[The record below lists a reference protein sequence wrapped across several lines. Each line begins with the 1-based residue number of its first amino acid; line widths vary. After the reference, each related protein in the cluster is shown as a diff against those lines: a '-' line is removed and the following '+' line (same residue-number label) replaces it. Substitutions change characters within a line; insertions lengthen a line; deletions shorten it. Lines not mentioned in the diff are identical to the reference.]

1 MRTEGSKKNY
11 PALSLQNRG
20 KFVDIYGMKST
31 VLFRAFIAGFGVF
44 ILAVTGCRSAPA
56 PTSTKPVE
64 APREDVW
71 SLLAKGD
78 SRARDYFLG
87 EVDVHERDSLG
98 RTPLHYAAEMGDST
112 LAAFFI
118 SLGADVDAQDN
129 EDQTP
134 LGISAEKNDPE
145 MARLLVSAGAYIH
158 LPFKNGPS
166 PAIVAVEGD
175 GTFLQ
180 AILTPTTVRSADPE
194 GRTVL
199 HLASIAGNVA
209 AVNDI
214 LAIADSS
221 ENIPAK
227 KDIDGNNALD
237 LALLRPD
244 SRDHMEI
251 AERLILA
258 GAVSEN
264 PIFSYF
270 APAARS
276 ANYNARRSDGLAPL
290 HYAAREGYEGLIA
303 FLIEKRADVNIK
315 NTAGATPL
323 HEAARSGNTW
333 IMQVLLDQGAE
344 VNTQDAKGN
353 TPMHIGIPAEQHVQ
367 ALGLFL
373 DYGANPN
380 LRDEHGETPLHI
392 IITLNRSPYV
402 AQTLLGSG
410 SDVTIR
416 NIDGKTPLYLAV
428 EENRVELI
436 PLLLA
441 YGSDVFAADNSGVTP
456 FDQAMKDNGFA
467 LDELITTETIHQS
480 DNAGNTML
488 HAAVKNQGDPSVISL
503 ILDQRALV
511 NARNKEGET
520 ALHIAVRTNQQGSG
534 EFLISR
540 GADIFAA
547 NSAGESPL
555 YLALVSPGGRRQWM
569 FNPRTIIARD
579 GLGNSMLHYAAQW
592 KLDQH
597 IPFII
602 QQGVPVETANA
613 TGETPLFMAVKNDG
627 PTTVRTLLAAKANLH
642 TRDTFGNSALHAAI
656 RWNAKNSALTL
667 IESGIDI
674 NAHNLS
680 GNTPLH
686 DSIRLGI
693 TDIETLLIN
702 RGADP
707 EVRNA
712 DGNTPFMEAVM
723 AGYTG
728 SMERLTARGAD
739 PMTRNVRG
747 DTPLHVAVAMER
759 IDIVNVLLRMGVSI
773 HARNTRDQTPFL
785 IALAISPR
793 MVSTLLT
800 KDRINGSDDFGNS
813 ALHIA
818 LRAKAPASTVKVIL
832 DQGARQTAV
841 DSNGRTPLRLAAD
854 LGAWETAK
862 LLADS
867 GSDPFSTAGDGR
879 TPADVVLAKGQV
891 GIYAL
896 FSGKAINARDASG
909 NTVLHY
915 AARLGNTESIL
926 LLLEL
931 GANKNLKNIAAE
943 SPADIAMRWNH
954 MENMVLLN

>member
-1 MRTEGSKKNY
+1 
-11 PALSLQNRG
+11 
-20 KFVDIYGMKST
+20 MKST
-31 VLFRAFIAGFGVF
+31 VLFRAFIAGFSVF
-44 ILAVTGCRSAPA
+44 MLVIAGCRSAPVSA
-56 PTSTKPVE
+56 PQKPVE
-64 APREDVW
+64 ASREDVW

-78 SRARDYFLG
+78 SRARNYFLG
-87 EVDVHERDSLG
+87 EVDVHERDSSG
-98 RTPLHYAAEMGDST
+98 RTPLHYAAEMGDTT

-118 SLGADVDAQDN
+118 SLGADVDAQDD
-129 EDQTP
+129 EEQTP
-134 LGISAEKNDPE
+134 LGISAEKNDP
-145 MARLLVSAGAYIH
+145 AIAKLLASAGAYIH
-158 LPFKNGPS
+158 LPIKSWTS
-166 PAIVAVEGD
+166 PATLAVEGD

-180 AILTPTTVRSADPE
+180 AILTPATVSSTDPE
-194 GRTVL
+194 GRTIL
-199 HLASIAGNVA
+199 HLATIAGNVQ
-209 AVNDI
+209 AVNAV
-214 LAIADSS
+214 LAAADSS
-221 ENIPAK
+221 ENVPAK
-227 KDIDGNNALD
+227 KDRDGNNALD

-251 AERLILA
+251 AEQLILA
-258 GAVSEN
+258 GAVSDN
-264 PIFSYF
+264 PLFPYF

-290 HYAAREGYEGLIA
+290 HYAAREGHEGLIA
-303 FLIEKRADVNIK
+303 FLIEKRADVNLK

-323 HEAARSGNTW
+323 HEAARSGNVW

-353 TPMHIGIPAEQHVQ
+353 TPMHIGIPAGQQVQ

-392 IITLNRSPYV
+392 IITLNRSPYA
-402 AQTLLGSG
+402 AQILLGGGADAS
-410 SDVTIR
+410 IR

-428 EENRVELI
+428 EENRVEII
-436 PLLLA
+436 PLLLV

-456 FDQAMKDNGFA
+456 FDRAMQDKGFA
-467 LDELITTETIHQS
+467 LDALITDETVHQS

-488 HAAVKNQGDPSVISL
+488 HAAVKNRGDPSIISL

-520 ALHIAVRTNQQGSG
+520 ALHIAVRTNQQESG

-569 FNPRTIIARD
+569 FNPRTVIARD

-592 KLDQH
+592 KLDGH

-602 QQGVPVETANA
+602 QQGVSVETPNA

-627 PTTVRTLLAAKANLH
+627 STTVKTLLAAKANLH
-642 TRDTFGNSALHAAI
+642 TRDTFGNSALHAAV
-656 RWNAKNSALTL
+656 RWNARNSALTL

-686 DSIRLGI
+686 DAVRLGI
-693 TDIETLLIN
+693 TDIEAVLLN

-739 PMTRNVRG
+739 PMTRNIRG
-747 DTPLHVAVAMER
+747 DTPLHMAAAMER
-759 IDIVNVLLRMGVSI
+759 YDIVNVLLGMGVSI

-785 IALAISPR
+785 IALAVSPR
-793 MVSTLLT
+793 MVSALLT

-832 DQGARQTAV
+832 DQGARQTSV
-841 DSNGRTPLRLAAD
+841 DSNGRTPLRLAAE
-854 LGAWETAK
+854 LGSWESAK
-862 LLADS
+862 LLSDS

-879 TPADVVLAKGQV
+879 TPADIVLARGAE

-896 FSGKAINARDASG
+896 FSGRAINARDASG
-909 NTVLHY
+909 NTILHY
-915 AARLGNTESIL
+915 AARQGSAENIL

-943 SPADIAMRWNH
+943 SPADIAIRWNH
-954 MENMVLLN
+954 MENVVLLN